1 MADLRKECD
10 ELTAIFVS
18 IIKASKK
25 ENQLRRR
32 ILNYSYGDNDH
43 LSGMQ
48 RKRFHRLSCLPGAR
62 TAARQHG
69 NAAALYEL
77 SREGDRR
84 LSRVPGGEE
93 SDWRRKQEGRKKS

>member
-48 RKRFHRLSCLPGAR
+48 RERSHRLSCLSGAG
-62 TAARQHG
+62 TAAQQHG
-69 NAAALYEL
+69 NAAALHEL

-93 SDWRRKQEGRKKS
+93 SDWRRK